1 MQEEG
6 GPVVL
11 VPAADGD
18 VGPHLH
24 MLLGVN
30 GNAGWGIT
38 VICMREGT
46 AVGYGPVGSSQSHLL
61 SPVSSPVSTSSTG
74 SLFSDAPTDQD
85 TRY

>member
-6 GPVVL
+6 GPVIL

-18 VGPHLH
+18 IGPCSH
-24 MLLGVN
+24 MLLRVK
-30 GNAGWGIT
+30 GNSGWGISE
-38 VICMREGT
+38 ICMREGT
-46 AVGYGPVGSSQSHLL
+46 AVGHGPVGSSQSHLL

-74 SLFSDAPTDQD
+74 SLFTDTSADSD